1 MPSWK
6 QLVSINQKHLLLT
19 ADLSTH
25 YNFPLHIIVTDLQPD
40 LVWWD
45 EALKKV
51 SLVELTVCFDTN
63 FLQAAQRKEGK
74 YIHLVEQGKAKGYKV
89 DLMTLQVGSLG
100 FIDIPS
106 FESLSKKLSLSRKAL
121 DTLLITLSKVAL
133 AGSYNIWCTRNRA
146 P

>member
-1 MPSWK
+1 M
-6 QLVSINQKHLLLT
+6 
-19 ADLSTH
+19 
-25 YNFPLHIIVTDLQPD
+25 
-40 LVWWD
+40 WWD
-45 EALKKV
+45 EAHKKV

-106 FESLSKKLSLSRKAL
+106 FESLSENPSILFSSPYLK
-121 DTLLITLSKVAL
+121 
-133 AGSYNIWCTRNRA
+133 
-146 P
+146 